1 MSDQAVAS
9 KQLSAIATGICGGVA
24 GAVSRLVASP
34 LDVVKIRLQL
44 QTGRPS
50 FGFAATQLSQQKIL
64 DRKYNGMLHAVSMII
79 REEGIRGL
87 WKGNLS
93 AEYLYLSYGT
103 VQFLT
108 YQQMQILFSSIGDGR
123 DDKLIFNKTL
133 QPFLSGAVC
142 GATATVTTYPFDLLR
157 TRFAAQG
164 EKKIYSGLTHA
175 IKQIYNQEGIGG
187 FYRGISA
194 SVLQIIPY
202 MGLMFGSYEI
212 SKKSFRLLEEK
223 SFWFSNLRGA
233 EDFLSGA
240 IAGMIGKTGIFPLDL
255 LRRRLQLQGP
265 SRSKYVIKNIPSYSN
280 SIYSCIRQII
290 VDEGFLGLY
299 KGLTPA
305 LLKAAPVSATTFFV
319 YGQTKKLLEK
329 LHGIS

>member
-1 MSDQAVAS
+1 
-9 KQLSAIATGICGGVA
+9 
-24 GAVSRLVASP
+24 
-34 LDVVKIRLQL
+34 
-44 QTGRPS
+44 
-50 FGFAATQLSQQKIL
+50 
-64 DRKYNGMLHAVSMII
+64 MLHAVSMII

-212 SKKSFRLLEEK
+212 SKKSFRLLEV
-223 SFWFSNLRGA
+223 SLL
-233 EDFLSGA
+233 LSA
-240 IAGMIGKTGIFPLDL
+240 N
-255 LRRRLQLQGP
+255 
-265 SRSKYVIKNIPSYSN
+265 SRVIDT
-280 SIYSCIRQII
+280 SIII
-290 VDEGFLGLY
+290 KVGDKFNFYITE
-299 KGLTPA
+299 
-305 LLKAAPVSATTFFV
+305 
-319 YGQTKKLLEK
+319 
-329 LHGIS
+329 

>member
-1 MSDQAVAS
+1 MGDQAVIS
-9 KQLSAIATGICGGVA
+9 KQLSPIETSICGAVA

-44 QTGRPS
+44 QRGKPS
-50 FGFAATQLSQQKIL
+50 FGFALNQVSRSKLL
-64 DRKYNGMLHAVSMII
+64 DRKYNGMLHAIGMII

-93 AEYLYLSYGT
+93 AEYLYLSY
-103 VQFLT
+103 
-108 YQQMQILFSSIGDGR
+108 DN
-123 DDKLIFNKTL
+123 KLIFNKTL

-142 GATATVTTYPFDLLR
+142 GMTATVSTYPFDLLR

-164 EKKIYSGLTHA
+164 EQKVNIVVHVTYISLIQA
-175 IKQIYNQEGIGG
+175 IKQIYAQEGIEG

-194 SVLQIIPY
+194 SVIQIIPY

-212 SKKSFRLLEEK
+212 FKKSFRHLEERNLW
-223 SFWFSNLRGA
+223 SSNLRGI

-240 IAGMIGKTGIFPLDL
+240 LAGMFSKTGIFPLDL
-255 LRRRLQLQGP
+255 LRRRLQIQGP
-265 SRSKYVIKNIPSYSN
+265 DRSKYVIKNIPAYSS
-280 SIYSCIRQII
+280 SIYSCIRQI
-290 VDEGFLGLY
+290 VVEEGFLGLY

-305 LLKAAPVSATTFFV
+305 LLKSAPVSATTFFV
-319 YGQTKKLLEK
+319 YGQTKKLLES
-329 LHGIS
+329 LHEIPS